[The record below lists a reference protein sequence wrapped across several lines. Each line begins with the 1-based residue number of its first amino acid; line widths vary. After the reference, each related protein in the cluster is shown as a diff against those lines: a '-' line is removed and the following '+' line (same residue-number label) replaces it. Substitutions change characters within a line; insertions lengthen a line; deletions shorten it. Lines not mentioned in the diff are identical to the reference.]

1 MEKQS
6 HRYLVT
12 RMKNK
17 DIRLLVKYRYGNKT
31 KTKDYWK
38 ESEEKKYRI
47 CRKWKKTMRYVLQV
61 CEEDQNLKKI

>member
-6 HRYLVT
+6 RRYLVT

-17 DIRLLVKYRYGNKT
+17 DIRLLVKYRCGNKT

-38 ESEEKKYRI
+38 ESEEKNTESVGSGR
-47 CRKWKKTMRYVLQV
+47 RQ
-61 CEEDQNLKKI
+61 